1 MQYKYSDVS
10 GKLAMTTE
18 IKHKMI
24 KKGRI
29 ILNSPLDY
37 LFNYAISIT
46 FGAFGLTVLLLGWK
60 FEQSQSSPG
69 QMTNRETL
77 VFGFIWLFTLAMYLI
92 QRGGLKLE
100 KETLDLEKD
109 EIYKV
114 LNEVGQKLDWTIIT
128 ATEDIIIADSVRL
141 FKADNRIT
149 ILVDGKDIYIN
160 ARSRGPEFSF
170 FRQGKLADDFRSV
183 LRMRYFEIQHQKRLS
198 LQASR

>member
-1 MQYKYSDVS
+1 
-10 GKLAMTTE
+10 
-18 IKHKMI
+18 
-24 KKGRI
+24 
-29 ILNSPLDY
+29 
-37 LFNYAISIT
+37 
-46 FGAFGLTVLLLGWK
+46 
-60 FEQSQSSPG
+60 
-69 QMTNRETL
+69 MTNWETL
-77 VFGFIWLFTLAMYLI
+77 VFVGFIWLFTLAMYLI

-114 LNEVGQKLDWTIIT
+114 LSEVGQKLDWTIIT

-160 ARSRGPEFSF
+160 ARSSGPEFSF
-170 FRQGKLADDFRSV
+170 FRQGKLTDDFRSA